1 MSNLYELL
9 LQKRKDFDISHLE
22 TLKKEQS
29 ERDEQKEL
37 ELNERR
43 LIQVKLGQRLEKDEK
58 LPRRHRLPCE
68 CRACH
73 KWK

>member
-22 TLKKEQS
+22 TLKKEKS

-58 LPRRHRLPCE
+58 LPRRHRWPCE